1 MVLGLSS
8 RHGDLVCICSVV
20 IEDDYRSCLEERAR
34 SCSET
39 CSMGIVSVRYRSNGN
54 GSRTTKV
61 EWRENLS
68 IEEIVIELD
77 VGHWL
82 GQGLAVALNGE
93 RCPVDVHCQRG
104 DEVALLPPVS
114 GG

>member
-1 MVLGLSS
+1 MRVLAFGP
-8 RHGDLVCICSVV
+8 IAEA
-20 IEDDYRSCLEERAR
+20 I
-34 SCSET
+34 
-39 CSMGIVSVRYRSNGN
+39 
-54 GSRTTKV
+54 GSRTSKG

-68 IEEIVIELD
+68 IEDIIIELKMD
-77 VGHWL
+77 HWL

-93 RCPVDVHCQRG
+93 RCPVDVPCQRG

>member
-1 MVLGLSS
+1 MSAGYVRVLAFGP
-8 RHGDLVCICSVV
+8 IAEA
-20 IEDDYRSCLEERAR
+20 I
-34 SCSET
+34 
-39 CSMGIVSVRYRSNGN
+39 

-68 IEEIVIELD
+68 IEEIIVELD
-77 VGHWL
+77 MGHWL

-104 DEVALLPPVS
+104 DEVALLPRVGCGGALAFLEQFALHGHFGRENRGGLVS
-114 GG
+114 VGTTAS